1 MADKVKT
8 RREGAVLHVIN
19 DNARARNALSPDYY
33 AGLTAALEQAG
44 ADTGIAAVVL
54 SGAGGFFCAGGD
66 LNALRTRAAMS
77 VPERL
82 QAIEGLHRVIR
93 AIRACPR
100 PVIAAVEGG
109 AAGAG
114 ASLALSCDLIVA
126 GEDAY
131 FALSYLKIGLTP
143 DGGATHALLQA
154 LPRQMASEIL
164 MLGDRLPVARL
175 AALGLVNRVVAPG
188 RVLAEASELA
198 GRLAGLGPEALA
210 SAKRLIGQAE
220 ENDLETQLGLEAQ
233 AMAEAQGG
241 DEAAEGIR
249 AFLDKRRPDFR
260 RFRE

>member
-1 MADKVKT
+1 MADKVAN
-8 RREGAVLHVIN
+8 RREGAILHVVN
-19 DNARARNALSPDYY
+19 DNPGARNALGPDYY
-33 AGLTAALEQAG
+33 KGLTAALGRAA

-82 QAIEGLHRVIR
+82 QAIEGLHGVIR

-114 ASLALSCDLIVA
+114 ASLALACDLIVA

-131 FALSYLKIGLTP
+131 FALSYLRVGLTP
-143 DGGATHALLQA
+143 DGGATHALTSA

-164 MLGDRLPVARL
+164 MLGDRQPAARL
-175 AALGLVNRVVAPG
+175 AALGLVNRVVAPE
-188 RVLAEASELA
+188 RVLDEAVALGE
-198 GRLAGLGPEALA
+198 RLADLGPGALA
-210 SAKRLIGQAE
+210 SVKRLIGQAGTH
-220 ENDLETQLGLEAQ
+220 DLDHQLAREAA

-241 DEAAEGIR
+241 EEAAEGIR
-249 AFLDKRRPDFR
+249 AFLEKRPPDFR
-260 RFRE
+260 RFRK